1 MLNAIIHSKAGRV
14 NFDKESGS
22 LSWRELYQSRE
33 DLLTAAFFS
42 RFTYLSGLLQ
52 HRLLKSWLGGVGDF
66 TEFKSIDYWPQYD
79 LKNNP
84 DRKFVEPD
92 LLIRFESCDVLVE
105 VKPPEGGDQYLDQW
119 QLEIEGYYQQEDHI
133 KALYFLAIGRVGSV
147 LHQLDIEVLQK
158 NGRDFKQAH
167 SIEWKPIVY
176 ELSGFIKSGE
186 LDAQDQRIVHDMIK
200 AVELYGVRAQNLRW
214 DDLYPLSNSLGSLTC
229 LNKLNNKSEK

>member
-22 LSWRELYQSRE
+22 LSWRQLYQNRE

-92 LLIRFESCDVLVE
+92 LLIRFENCDVLVE

-119 QLEIEGYYQQEDHI
+119 QLEIEGYYQQEDHT
-133 KALYFLAIGRVGSV
+133 KALYFLAIGRVGNI
-147 LHQLDIEVLQK
+147 LADLDVAELKVK
-158 NGRDFKQAH
+158 HPKFQAA
-167 SIEWKPIVY
+167 SAIEWKPIASQ
-176 ELSGFIKSGE
+176 LRKLLLSGE
-186 LDAQDQRIVHDMIK
+186 LDAQDSRVVKDISKALLLYSVHAHD
-200 AVELYGVRAQNLRW
+200 LHW
-214 DDLYPLSNSLGSLTC
+214 DDLYKLSTEQSLSLDALAAWTG
-229 LNKLNNKSEK
+229 